1 MKSAQQKM
9 NEFFAESD
17 ATRKVMRQFSD
28 AAHKNYGSYA
38 YVAGYLE
45 SQVVSLI
52 MELPKKRREAV
63 REEIVRM
70 AERQEKEH
78 LLNTLKET
86 A

>member
-1 MKSAQQKM
+1 
-9 NEFFAESD
+9 
-17 ATRKVMRQFSD
+17 
-28 AAHKNYGSYA
+28 
-38 YVAGYLE
+38 VAGYLE

>member
-17 ATRKVMRQFSD
+17 ATRKAVRLFSD
-28 AAHKNYGSYA
+28 ASQKNYSSYA

-45 SQVVSLI
+45 SQIVSLI

-63 REEIVRM
+63 REEFARL

-78 LLNTLKET
+78 LLKQIKET